1 MVITNEP
8 RPADLLAVAS
18 GRIVHYVPCMVSVS
32 DDPVHLRVDFIGHDN
47 RGKSKSKRDFIPIK
61 HVVSLRFYR

>member
-8 RPADLLAVAS
+8 MPADLLAVAS

-32 DDPVHLRVDFIGHDN
+32 DDPSNIRVDYVVPGD
-47 RGKSKSKRDFIPIK
+47 RGKSKGKRDFIPMK